1 VNAGDDY
8 EYITTFA
15 TRTKG
20 LAMMF
25 ADMGPEVVAIFIP
38 IIAILGGCAIAV
50 AAVIGAGKKKELEH
64 RERVI
69 ALEKG
74 IPLPEAQPEPVKRPA
89 FAGRRAA
96 GLVIFAFGIAL
107 TLGISVA
114 ESFQEGV
121 WGLLFIFVGIGL
133 LIAAFLDK
141 REYMAEKQEK
151 QQDQPPM

>member
-1 VNAGDDY
+1 MLFGD
-8 EYITTFA
+8 I
-15 TRTKG
+15 
-20 LAMMF
+20 
-25 ADMGPEVVAIFIP
+25 GPDVVAIFIP

-74 IPLPEAQPEPVKRPA
+74 IPLPEAPPQPVKRPA

-96 GLVIFAFGIAL
+96 GLVIFLFGIAL
-107 TLGISVA
+107 TIGITVS
-114 ESFQEGV
+114 ESFREGV

-141 REYMAEKQEK
+141 REYEEEKLEK
-151 QQDQPPM
+151 RQGQQPPM